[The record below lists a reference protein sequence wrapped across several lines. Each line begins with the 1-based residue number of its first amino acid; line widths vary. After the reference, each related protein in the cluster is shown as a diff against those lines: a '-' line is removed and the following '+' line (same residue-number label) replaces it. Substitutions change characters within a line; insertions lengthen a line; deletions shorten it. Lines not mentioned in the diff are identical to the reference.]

1 MRVGVEDDSV
11 RLLQEYLNFISRYI
25 SEIPAVNPTG
35 YFGTRTEEAVV
46 AFQNY
51 YGVTPSGIV
60 GPVVWGGITD
70 LYTDL
75 YNGSR
80 HNEGQFPGFN
90 IGE

>member
-1 MRVGVEDDSV
+1 MYVM
-11 RLLQEYLNFISRYI
+11 LLPMVALYIVFRYVPMGGLVI
-25 SEIPAVNPTG
+25 
-35 YFGTRTEEAVV
+35 

-75 YNGSR
+75 YNGNRLGS
-80 HNEGQFPGFN
+80 GQYPGRP
-90 IGE
+90 IGG